1 MKKKTRRPIPGT
13 DRIDD
18 LVQAVEDGWR
28 HEVDDIDSP
37 AVGLFTRIFVLA
49 RLESVFYDHVLA
61 GTERN
66 STEHY
71 VLAMIRAL
79 GPKSP
84 SELNVALIQ
93 STGGITNTLT
103 RLEKAGLVTR
113 GRDSDD
119 RRGVIVK
126 LTAAGR
132 READRTMALAGQA
145 MHARASLLTARQR
158 DRANRVLDELIAI
171 LVD

>member
-1 MKKKTRRPIPGT
+1 MKPRTGRPLPGA

-28 HEVDDIDSP
+28 HEVDNVDSP

-49 RLESVFYDHVLA
+49 RLESVFYDHALRS
-61 GTERN
+61 TERN

-79 GPKSP
+79 GPQSP
-84 SELNVALIQ
+84 TALNVALIQ
-93 STGGITNTLT
+93 TTGGITNTLT
-103 RLEKAGLVTR
+103 RLEKAGLITR
-113 GRDSDD
+113 ARAKGD
-119 RRGVIVK
+119 RRGVNVK

-132 READRTMALAGQA
+132 KEADRTMALAGQA
-145 MHARASLLTARQR
+145 MHEKATLLTKRQR
-158 DRANRVLDELIAI
+158 EQANRVLDDLISM
-171 LVD
+171 LVE